1 MEMLASCAPLGP
13 LPGSGPVPGPAYTSG
28 AFGGGMDLLEYVMA
42 KKKSEELMSI
52 LGTMGGTNGTAG
64 YAMPP
69 PPPPAP
75 TSCRAEL
82 SSHLGLPGLA
92 PPFTPAP
99 TPSSAPGGK
108 RQWQEIEAQLAL
120 LQHSHA
126 MTLAEFERRKQQEQ
140 QLLQLQHLQEA
151 LLGMATAA
159 GNGGQWDSAA
169 ASNGGGLLASALLAA
184 VAAGGGND
192 RKRPAE
198 LTLPDFYLDGPGSN
212 KHLRLEDAPS
222 MLDMS
227 PLSPS
232 PGSGGCRYKGVRQ
245 RKWGKWV
252 SEIREPRKRSRIW
265 LGSFDS
271 AEEAAKAYDVAA
283 RMLRGDKAFLNFP
296 ESYEEVVLPA
306 ATADALIKAGVEA
319 ARVLGLP
326 SPNYTRTPPDGP
338 VDSSSSGGGS
348 GPADSSDDGS
358 A

>member
-13 LPGSGPVPGPAYTSG
+13 LPGSGPVPGPAYTAG

-42 KKKSEELMSI
+42 KNKSEELMSI
-52 LGTMGGTNGTAG
+52 FNTLGGTNGTAG
-64 YAMPP
+64 FAMPP
-69 PPPPAP
+69 PPPLPP
-75 TSCRAEL
+75 PPSTSCRAEL
-82 SSHLGLPGLA
+82 SSQLSLPGLA

-140 QLLQLQHLQEA
+140 QVLQLQHLQEA
-151 LLGMATAA
+151 LLGMATNV
-159 GNGGQWDSAA
+159 GNGGQWNSAP
-169 ASNGGGLLASALLAA
+169 ASNGGGLLASALMAA
-184 VAAGGGND
+184 VAAGGGNSGND

-222 MLDMS
+222 ILDMS

-232 PGSGGCRYKGVRQ
+232 PGSGGCR
-245 RKWGKWV
+245 
-252 SEIREPRKRSRIW
+252 
-265 LGSFDS
+265 
-271 AEEAAKAYDVAA
+271 
-283 RMLRGDKAFLNFP
+283 
-296 ESYEEVVLPA
+296 YEEVVLPA

-326 SPNYTRTPPDGP
+326 SPNYTRTPADGP
-338 VDSSSSGGGS
+338 VDSSSSGGGC